1 MFKLKM
7 IKKPILF
14 KLKCGFTFPPIV
26 LANMQEKEAI
36 PTKEK
41 QEIVPDKN
49 YDGLSKIIVD
59 KIPNEYIIP
68 TGNIEI
74 TKNGIYNVREKET
87 ANVNIP
93 MLKLGTK
100 NITKNG
106 IYKASDDELD
116 GYSEVKV
123 ETSGV
128 DINDYFETTGNGWYG
143 SYKRHIKKI
152 PPLDFTGVT
161 YANDLFLGFAAL
173 QEIPTI
179 SNTGSLIKLR
189 EGFKECFALQEIDL
203 SNWDVSNL
211 TDCYQLFMSSDNLKK
226 VNLSNWNLI
235 NCTSLQYTFN
245 FCSNLTEVII
255 NNINTSNVTEFISV
269 FSNCSKLNKI
279 TGLFKGDSLVNLAGA
294 FQRVT
299 TLTEFNGFENLGK
312 AYDTSKPVNYSNYTL
327 DLSTCSELTHDSLV
341 SIINNLYDINTKGCN
356 AQQLKIGATNIAK
369 LTSEELSVG
378 TSKGWTV
385 S

>member
-1 MFKLKM
+1 MSIASEIQRLQSAKAS
-7 IKKPILF
+7 IKTSIENK
-14 KLKCGFTFPPIV
+14 GVTV
-26 LANMQEKEAI
+26 G
-36 PTKEK
+36 
-41 QEIVPDKN
+41 
-49 YDGLSKIIVD
+49 DGTIDTYASKIDQI
-59 KIPNEYIIP
+59 
-68 TGNIEI
+68 
-74 TKNGIYNVREKET
+74 
-87 ANVNIP
+87 
-93 MLKLGTK
+93 
-100 NITKNG
+100 
-106 IYKASDDELD
+106 
-116 GYSEVKV
+116 
-123 ETSGV
+123 SGGADV
-128 DINDYFETTGNGWYG
+128 SDYFETTGNGWYG

-161 YANDLFLGFAAL
+161 YANELFLEFAAL

-189 EGFKECFALQEIDL
+189 EGFKDCIALQEIDL

-211 TDCYQLFMSSDNLKK
+211 TDCYQLFMSSNNLKK

-299 TLTEFNGFENLGK
+299 ALTEFNGFENLGK

-369 LTSEELSVG
+369 LTSEELSAG
-378 TSKGWTV
+378 TSKGWSIV
-385 S
+385 